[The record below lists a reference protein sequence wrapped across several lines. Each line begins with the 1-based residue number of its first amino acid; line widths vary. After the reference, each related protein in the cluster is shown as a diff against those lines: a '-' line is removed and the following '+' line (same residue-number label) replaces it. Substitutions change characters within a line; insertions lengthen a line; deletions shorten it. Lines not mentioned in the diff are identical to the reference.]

1 MLYVGFFILRS
12 SDMGSLQTSHI
23 EFPCRLGHYKDTL
36 HSYFCPGDHCIS
48 LSRRT
53 HLPRDPDTDNFGDC
67 GCCVDGAES
76 VVNENEDW
84 YAGIYC

>member
-12 SDMGSLQTSHI
+12 SDMGSLQTFHI
-23 EFPCRLGHYKDTL
+23 EPPCRLGHYKDTL
-36 HSYFCPGDHCIS
+36 HSYFCPGDYCIS

-53 HLPRDPDTDNFGDC
+53 DIPRNPDTDNFGDR
-67 GCCVDGAES
+67 GCCVDGAEG